1 MSISCAYLICAEAQA
16 AKAQLHRKE
25 ENELGEAWAIRFTAI
40 TDIEYKPRK
49 QPYKAVFIGASIWLL
64 MYRKRLYGAIL
75 GLVRRLPGLS

>member
-1 MSISCAYLICAEAQA
+1 M
-16 AKAQLHRKE
+16 
-25 ENELGEAWAIRFTAI
+25 GEAWAIRFTAI